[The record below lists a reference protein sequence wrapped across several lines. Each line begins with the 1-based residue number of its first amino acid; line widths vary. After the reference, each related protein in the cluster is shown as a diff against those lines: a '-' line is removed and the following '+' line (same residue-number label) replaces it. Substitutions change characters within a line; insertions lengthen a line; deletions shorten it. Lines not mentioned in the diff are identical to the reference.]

1 MLIACS
7 LVMGLVLLPAL
18 LTAVAL
24 YCCNHPAPASKP
36 AQGHAPASPAAPEET
51 RTKERAA
58 GRDVSTDHAPQP
70 GSNLGASRVQARAG
84 ATGAAYMVRLLVWI
98 TRTVRFFVHVPLVV
112 AINALLVLLMPV
124 ASATACYGI
133 AVLGLLQCDRL
144 AAKHLI
150 SLSRPQHTA
159 ANGPQASPAHAA
171 ALASSAMAGESGL
184 PSGMQALVLGSGV
197 VGVVIAIIPEV
208 RTSLQHAV
216 LERQDEAF
224 ASALAAARACLWAR
238 KASTRIALLTTGAV
252 FVLVNLCL
260 RGGVAREGGSAGRG
274 FGAGGMPTAEGSGG
288 DSGGDAEH
296 GEQLPAPGPARN
308 QKRLCVM
315 ILFSL

>member
-18 LTAVAL
+18 FTAVAL
-24 YCCNHPAPASKP
+24 SCCNHPAPASEP
-36 AQGHAPASPAAPEET
+36 AQGPAAASSGAPEET

-58 GRDVSTDHAPQP
+58 GRDVSTDYASQA
-70 GSNLGASRVQARAG
+70 GSNLGASLVQARGG

-98 TRTVRFFVHVPLVV
+98 ARNVRFFVHVPLVV
-112 AINALLVLLMPV
+112 AISALLVLLMPA
-124 ASATACYGI
+124 ASAAGCYGV

-159 ANGPQASPAHAA
+159 ANWPQASSADAA
-171 ALASSAMAGESGL
+171 ALAPIAGESGL
-184 PSGMQALVLGSGV
+184 PRGLQALVLGSGV

-208 RTSLQHAV
+208 RRSLQHAV
-216 LERQDEAF
+216 LEREDEAF
-224 ASALAAARACLWAR
+224 ASAFTAARACLWAR
-238 KASTRIALLTTGAV
+238 KATTRIALLTTGAV
-252 FVLVNLCL
+252 FVLVHFCL
-260 RGGVAREGGSAGRG
+260 RDGVAREGGSAGGG
-274 FGAGGMPTAEGSGG
+274 FGAGGMPTAEGSGA

-296 GEQLPAPGPARN
+296 GEQLPAPDSARN